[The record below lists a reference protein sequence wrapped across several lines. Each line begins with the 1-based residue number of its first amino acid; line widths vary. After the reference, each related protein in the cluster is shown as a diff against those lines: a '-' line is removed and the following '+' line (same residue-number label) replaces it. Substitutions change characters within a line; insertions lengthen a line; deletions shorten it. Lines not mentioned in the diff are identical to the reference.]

1 MKKIIGIIIAALMCF
16 ALSGCHE
23 SYPYVLINE
32 GFFSDTRKI
41 DIGKPY
47 KYQEFR
53 LEKEDDGTLN
63 VIISFKNESVSPSEK
78 VIVK

>member
-1 MKKIIGIIIAALMCF
+1 MKKIIIILAVLMCL

-23 SYPYVLINE
+23 SYPYVWIHESFL
-32 GFFSDTRKI
+32 SDTRQI

-47 KYQEFR
+47 KYQGFH

-63 VIISFKNESVSPSEK
+63 VIITFKNENVSHSEK
-78 VIVK
+78 VIK